1 MAVSSKLNSNDKTWL
16 LLKALGYQ
24 FNDPSWLELA
34 LTHRSVSGARN
45 NERLEF
51 LGDSILNFV
60 VADFLYQR
68 FPGENEGRLSRL
80 RARLVK
86 QETLADVARA
96 LHLGD
101 YLKLGAGELKSGGF
115 RRESILADTVEAI
128 LGAIYRDCQDMKRCS
143 GLVQAWLGE
152 RLLSVAQEA
161 VLKDSKSRLQEF
173 LQGRR
178 LGLPLY
184 TVVSIQGE
192 AHNQFF
198 HVSCE
203 VPGLADPTQGRGVS
217 RRYAE
222 QEAAAQALLQLG
234 IRDSD
239 D

>member
-1 MAVSSKLNSNDKTWL
+1 MAVSSKPNTDDKTWRL
-16 LLKALGYQ
+16 LAALGYQ
-24 FNDPSWLELA
+24 FRDPVWLELA

-60 VADFLYQR
+60 VADFLYQHY
-68 FPGENEGRLSRL
+68 PTENEGRLSRL
-80 RARLVK
+80 RALLVK
-86 QETLADVARA
+86 QETLADVARE
-96 LHLGD
+96 LQLGD

-115 RRESILADTVEAI
+115 RRESILADTVEAV
-128 LGAIYRDCQDMKRCS
+128 LGAIYRDCGDMQRCAERV
-143 GLVQAWLGE
+143 LAWFGE
-152 RLLSVAQEA
+152 RLVTVGQET
-161 VLKDSKSRLQEF
+161 VLKDPKSRLQEF

-178 LGLPLY
+178 LGLPVY

-203 VPGLADPTQGRGVS
+203 VPGLGASAQGRGVS

-222 QEAAAQALLQLG
+222 QEAATQALLQLG

>member
-1 MAVSSKLNSNDKTWL
+1 MAVSSKPTTNDKTWRL
-16 LLKALGYQ
+16 LAALGYQ
-24 FNDPSWLELA
+24 FRDPLWLELA
-34 LTHRSVSGARN
+34 LTHRSVSGTRN

-60 VADFLYQR
+60 VADFLYQH
-68 FPGENEGRLSRL
+68 FPSENEGRLSRL

-86 QETLADVARA
+86 QETLADVARE
-96 LHLGD
+96 LQLGD

-128 LGAIYRDCQDMKRCS
+128 LGAIYRDCQDMLLCS
-143 GLVQAWLGE
+143 ERVQAWFGE
-152 RLLSVAQEA
+152 RLSGVGQEA

-178 LGLPLY
+178 LGLPVY

-198 HVSCE
+198 HVNCE
-203 VPGLADPTQGRGVS
+203 VPGLAATTQGRGVS

>member
-1 MAVSSKLNSNDKTWL
+1 MAVSSKLTTNDKTWRL
-16 LLKALGYQ
+16 LEVLGYK
-24 FNDPSWLELA
+24 FRDPLWLELA
-34 LTHRSVSGARN
+34 LTHRSVSGTRN

-68 FPGENEGRLSRL
+68 FPAENEGRLSRL

-86 QETLADVARA
+86 QETLAGVARD
-96 LHLGD
+96 LCLGD

-128 LGAIYRDCQDMKRCS
+128 LGAIYRDCHDMHLCS
-143 GLVQAWLGE
+143 ERVQAWFGD
-152 RLLSVAQEA
+152 RLLIAGQET

-178 LGLPLY
+178 LGLPVY

-198 HVSCE
+198 HVSCD
-203 VPGLADPTQGRGVS
+203 VPGLSGATQGRGVS